1 VPAPYSTFSAA
12 KDIDGDHRLDV
23 IEAKANPTSVLTIWH
38 NEGNLIFT
46 ANHSFALTNASAVL
60 AEDYNG
66 DGLADLAIASV
77 SSAGVTPL
85 NLVSLYI
92 NQSR

>member
-1 VPAPYSTFSAA
+1 MR
-12 KDIDGDHRLDV
+12 GLG
-23 IEAKANPTSVLTIWH
+23 LTI
-38 NEGNLIFT
+38 GCVLL
-46 ANHSFALTNASAVL
+46 AGAGAVL

-85 NLVSLYI
+85 SLVSLYI